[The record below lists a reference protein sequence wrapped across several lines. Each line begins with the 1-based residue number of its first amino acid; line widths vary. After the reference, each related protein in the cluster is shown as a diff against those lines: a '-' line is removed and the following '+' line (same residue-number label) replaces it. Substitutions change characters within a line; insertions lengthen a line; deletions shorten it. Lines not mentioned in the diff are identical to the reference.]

1 VASTGAAPETLAL
14 AVARERVLE
23 AARPRPA
30 ERVPLRE
37 ARGRALREDVIAPHD
52 LPPFRNTSMDG
63 MAIRSADTRVG
74 RAGGNVVLRVVE
86 TIRAGQVAS
95 RPVEPGEAMRIM
107 TGAPLPEGAD
117 AVAPIEDVV
126 LDSDGGGPRASLG
139 RPVEPGANVRAAGAD
154 LKAGERALSRGREI
168 SPHDVALLAALG
180 VAEVHV
186 GPRPRVAALS
196 TGDELVPAWA
206 PLRPGAIRDSNL
218 PMLVALLEESGAL
231 VGEALRCGDDPGEV
245 ADAIVRLLE
254 GADVVIT
261 IGGVSAG
268 DFDPVKQALDSVG
281 GISLWRVAMKPG
293 RPQAFGSPRGKL
305 FFGLPGNPASVTC
318 VFEAL
323 VRPALRNLQGFSELD
338 RPRLAVRV
346 AEAMGSRPG
355 RTDFVRV
362 SLDWREGEWWAT
374 PAGPQVSGH
383 VAPQSRAHALL
394 VVPEERVAIERGES
408 AQVLVLRWPSG
419 ARS

>member
-1 VASTGAAPETLAL
+1 MASTGAAPETLAL

-95 RPVEPGEAMRIM
+95 RPVGPGEAMRIM

-180 VAEVHV
+180 VAEVPV